1 MQQDIYKDY
10 LAAAGVPSLEQIIIW
25 ADALFPGGFRLLAD
39 DLCFPEDQED
49 WTERERQDAYI
60 AIGEAIERE
69 KRRMLEDREQIKQET
84 ARAAVVHFELDPMR
98 AYRPVIQEL
107 DLTKSERAQYTH
119 KFAVLVA
126 GQAAIVYRLGEGTY
140 RVIDDEEHEE
150 ARDNEAYQVLMAAA
164 RYLEIDLRLAREVA
178 AEEEQPGEGEAARW
192 TLTISGQACQVARYD
207 REDGPDYQVIAP

>member
-1 MQQDIYKDY
+1 MMQQDIYKDY

-98 AYRPVIQEL
+98 AYRPVI
-107 DLTKSERAQYTH
+107 
-119 KFAVLVA
+119 
-126 GQAAIVYRLGEGTY
+126 
-140 RVIDDEEHEE
+140 DDEEHEE